1 MKWLWLIWEVR
12 GIEQM
17 LLEIKRLNAH
27 YGGAEVLKD
36 ISLTVG
42 DGEIVALIG
51 ANGAG
56 KTTTLRSISGLKKA
70 TSGEILF
77 RGQPVVGLPPH
88 HVAKLGIAHVPEGR
102 GVIAPM
108 TVWENLR
115 MGAYLRRD
123 KMEVGKDLEAMYR
136 HFPILS
142 TRRAQ
147 LAKSLSGGEQQM
159 LAIARALMARPGLL
173 LMDEPSMGLSP
184 LMVEQVADIVADI
197 NKRGMS
203 IILVEQNAGMAL
215 RLAHKAYVMEVGS
228 ITVEGTARE
237 LSGDERVRKAYLGG

>member
-1 MKWLWLIWEVR
+1 
-12 GIEQM
+12 
-17 LLEIKRLNAH
+17 
-27 YGGAEVLKD
+27 
-36 ISLTVG
+36 
-42 DGEIVALIG
+42 
-51 ANGAG
+51 
-56 KTTTLRSISGLKKA
+56 
-70 TSGEILF
+70 
-77 RGQPVVGLPPH
+77 
-88 HVAKLGIAHVPEGR
+88 
-102 GVIAPM
+102 M